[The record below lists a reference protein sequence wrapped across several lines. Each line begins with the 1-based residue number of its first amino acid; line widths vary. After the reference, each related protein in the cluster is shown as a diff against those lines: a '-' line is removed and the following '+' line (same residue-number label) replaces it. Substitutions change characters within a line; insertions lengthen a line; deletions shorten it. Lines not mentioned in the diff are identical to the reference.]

1 MRDLGFFDIGQIA
14 KLESGVTTRTIRNRV
29 AAGRFPPPDAIVDGV
44 QCGRRVM
51 FSIPKTATDL
61 KPQSTARSALSNNTR
76 WKQRHDKQY
85 ASRASSATP

>member
-44 QCGRRVM
+44 PRWLVATYEKYTAAVLAGDYVGRDRVAQM
-51 FSIPKTATDL
+51 
-61 KPQSTARSALSNNTR
+61 RCSA
-76 WKQRHDKQY
+76 
-85 ASRASSATP
+85 AVA